1 MPADDLTERRR
12 REIADAAALTFAER
26 GYHATGIADIAQRLG
41 IGHGTFYRYF
51 KNKRDILD
59 YVLREVTARLGE
71 VMAGEDPTSTTT
83 LEEYRAQVVRIGLAM
98 FDLFTTEPAIARLFY
113 VEAVGADH
121 EFSERWIALQ
131 GTFADVTARYLQ
143 NGVDRGFLP
152 ADLDVEVS
160 ARAVNG
166 MIFAGLLAGISR
178 PESQDDP
185 GERDR
190 WVAGITR
197 IMFDG
202 IAGGR

>member
-12 REIADAAALTFAER
+12 REIADAAALTFAEQ
-26 GYHATGIADIAQRLG
+26 GYHATGIADIAKRLG

-51 KNKRDILD
+51 KNKRDILE
-59 YVLREVTARLGE
+59 YVLREVTVRLGE
-71 VMAGEDPTSTTT
+71 VLAAEDPTATTT
-83 LEEYRAQVVRIGLAM
+83 VDEYREQVRRIGAGM
-98 FDLFTTEPAIARLFY
+98 FELFTSDPAIARLFY

-121 EFSERWIALQ
+121 EFSEQWIALQ
-131 GTFADVTARYLQ
+131 GTFAAVTARYLQ

-178 PESQDDP
+178 PETHDDA

>member
-1 MPADDLTERRR
+1 MPTDDLTERRR
-12 REIADAAALTFAER
+12 REIADAAAITFAER
-26 GYHATGIADIAQRLG
+26 GYHATGIADIAKRLG

-51 KNKRDILD
+51 ENKRDILD
-59 YVLREVTARLGE
+59 YVLQEVTARLGE
-71 VMAGEDPTSTTT
+71 VLAAEDPTASTTI
-83 LEEYRAQVVRIGLAM
+83 EEYRAQVVRIGDGL
-98 FDLFTTEPAIARLFY
+98 FDLFRSDPALARLFY
-113 VEAVGADH
+113 VEAVGADR
-121 EFSERWIALQ
+121 EFSEQWLALQ
-131 GTFADVTARYLQ
+131 GTFADVTARYLR

-178 PESQDDP
+178 PASQDEPD
-185 GERDR
+185 ERDR